1 VARPCALKTWSS
13 FTIPADKGVV
23 GILGGTFDP
32 IHAGHLAAAEE
43 LRDRA
48 GLDEV
53 WLMPNALP
61 PHRSPPAASAADRL
75 AMVRLAIAGRPG
87 LRASDLE
94 VRRGGISYTID
105 TVDEVRREFP
115 DRRFAWLIGS
125 DQARAIRQWK
135 EPDRLLAGVDFIVF
149 NRPGVTVLKDELTPF
164 GFSAPRTRLVTVT
177 TPSIA
182 AHEIREALRSRRPV
196 DELLSAAVRTYIEER
211 GLYR

>member
-1 VARPCALKTWSS
+1 
-13 FTIPADKGVV
+13 
-23 GILGGTFDP
+23 LGGTFDP

-87 LRASDLE
+87 LWASDLE
-94 VRRGGISYTID
+94 VGRGGISYTID
-105 TVDEVRREFP
+105 TVDEVRRDFP

-149 NRPGVTVLKDELTPF
+149 NRPGVTVLKDELAGL
-164 GFSAPRTRLVTVT
+164 GFSAARTRLVTIT

-182 AHEIREALRSRRPV
+182 AHQIREALKARRPV
-196 DELLSAAVRTYIEER
+196 GELLPAAVRTYIEEH

>member
-1 VARPCALKTWSS
+1 
-13 FTIPADKGVV
+13 
-23 GILGGTFDP
+23 
-32 IHAGHLAAAEE
+32 
-43 LRDRA
+43 
-48 GLDEV
+48 
-53 WLMPNALP
+53 MPNALP

-87 LRASDLE
+87 VRASDLE

-105 TVDEVRREFP
+105 TVGEVRRDFP

-149 NRPGVTVLKDELTPF
+149 NRPGVTVTRDELAPL

-196 DELLSAAVRTYIEER
+196 DELLPAAVRTYIEEH